1 METQIWKVYL
11 DLGFEH
17 ILDLNGYD
25 HILFVTTLC
34 AIYTFKDWKK
44 ILLLVTAFTLGHSL
58 TLALA
63 ALDVVSFDP
72 ELIETLI
79 PITIILTGLYQ
90 ILRTLKPQITGQQMI
105 PSYLLT
111 TFFGLIHGLGF
122 SNYFR
127 AILGKEDSIV
137 QPLFAFNVGV
147 EAGQLII
154 VALSLVVGTV
164 MVSVFR
170 LPQKTWTISLSVV
183 CTLVAFY
190 LLLR

>member
-1 METQIWKVYL
+1 MEAQIWKVYL
-11 DLGFEH
+11 DLGFDH

-79 PITIILTGLYQ
+79 PITIILTGMYQ
-90 ILRTLKPQITGQQMI
+90 ILRTLKPQINGQQMLA
-105 PSYLLT
+105 SYLLT

-164 MVSVFR
+164 MVSLLR
-170 LPQKTWTISLSVV
+170 LSQKTWTTGLSVV